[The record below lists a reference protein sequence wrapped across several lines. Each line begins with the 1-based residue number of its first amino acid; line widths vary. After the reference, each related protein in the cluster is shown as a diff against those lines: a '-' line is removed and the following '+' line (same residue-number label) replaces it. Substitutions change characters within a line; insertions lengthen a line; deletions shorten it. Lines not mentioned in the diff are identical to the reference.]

1 MSNLQNNLGNAAYV
15 DSFASKKVNSPAAL
29 AKCFSQKKVDL
40 VASAVQA
47 MREDRTPE
55 QNEQFDDIVAK
66 ASRLTWAHLWA
77 NWCDSLNEKSEENRR
92 MYRSQRRI
100 AEKHG
105 LDFEYGPGSEL
116 TIAAPA
122 TPKCV
127 TDIICAAII
136 RCEIGTPNFWQLL
149 QEWEEKLPTGVFGRF
164 GFDFAHTALETGMTW
179 ECHGGYNLNKLL
191 NMPYLGDL
199 CVWLS
204 PSGEWIVDGC
214 ALHELTVENSVQS
227 WFIVMECKEG
237 HSPRVTL
244 LPGRVTWDQT
254 ADGQRVPMPSVFLV
268 LPNGSV
274 VTMQPDNQVSRLCRF
289 KDFVRYSDMDN
300 VYPSLYLGLEHRGA
314 RYELLGFK
322 HYHHAAATLARKKSS
337 LNDSIIGDYEWFQ
350 PGTAPISDWKVWFL
364 PDGTI
369 RQSPIQ
375 LPRYAHSFGI
385 DLVLFRAKTDSA
397 LHVVPYSS
405 MAVSSEMDEF
415 VLPTQKIGRYR
426 A

>member
-1 MSNLQNNLGNAAYV
+1 MSKHKNNLANAAYV
-15 DSFASKKVNSPAAL
+15 DSFASKKVGSPAKL
-29 AKCFSQKKVDL
+29 AKCFSPKKVDL
-40 VASAVQA
+40 VGPAVQA
-47 MREDRTPE
+47 MRGDRTPE

-77 NWCDSLNEKSEENRR
+77 NWCDSLNEKSGEDKL

-116 TIAAPA
+116 TIAAPP

-214 ALHELTVENSVQS
+214 ALHELTVENSVQN
-227 WFIVMECKEG
+227 WFIVMESQDG
-237 HSPRVTL
+237 RPSIVTL
-244 LPGRVTWDQT
+244 LPGRVTWGET

-268 LPNGSV
+268 IPNGSV
-274 VTMQPDNQVSRLCRF
+274 IALQPDNQVSRVCRLRDLF
-289 KDFVRYSDMDN
+289 RYSETDSIS
-300 VYPSLYLGLEHRGA
+300 PSLYLGLEHRGA

-322 HYHHAAATLARKKSS
+322 HYHHAATMLARKKSS
-337 LNDSIIGDYEWFQ
+337 LNDSIIGDYEWFR
-350 PGTAPISDWKVWFL
+350 PTTAPISDWKVWFL
-364 PDGTI
+364 PDGTV
-369 RQSPIQ
+369 RQSPIR

-385 DLVLFRAKTDSA
+385 DLALFRAKTDST
-397 LHVVPYSS
+397 LGVVPYSS
-405 MAVSSEMDEF
+405 IALSSEMDEF
-415 VLPTQKIGRYR
+415 LLPTLKIG
-426 A
+426 